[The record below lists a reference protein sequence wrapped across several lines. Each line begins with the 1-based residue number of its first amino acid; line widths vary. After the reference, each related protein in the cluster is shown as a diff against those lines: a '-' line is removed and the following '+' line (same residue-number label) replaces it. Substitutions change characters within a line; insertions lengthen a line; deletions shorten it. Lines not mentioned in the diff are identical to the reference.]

1 VYNGALTDVFKVAL
15 SMACV
20 AIVPALCME
29 WRSVMK
35 EKGMEMDEERGAAV
49 ENDAVNEETN

>member
-1 VYNGALTDVFKVAL
+1 LTDVFKVAL

-29 WRSVMK
+29 WRSVKK

-49 ENDAVNEETN
+49 ENDAANEETN